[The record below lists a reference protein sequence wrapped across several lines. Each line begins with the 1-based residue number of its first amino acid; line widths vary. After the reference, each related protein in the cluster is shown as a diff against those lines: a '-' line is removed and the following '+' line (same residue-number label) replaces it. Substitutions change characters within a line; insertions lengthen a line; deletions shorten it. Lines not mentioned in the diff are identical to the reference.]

1 LLNFFHLFQK
11 LMLADDAFF
20 IQQVDQRLS
29 LDDFGHEQFLE

>member
-1 LLNFFHLFQK
+1 
-11 LMLADDAFF
+11 MLADDAFF